1 MFFEGWDV
9 VVEMK
14 QTLHKNLHL
23 STETV
28 HAHSCVIHIEIKR
41 YLGGKRHANTALAA
55 KTGDLSHMLMVLIP
69 TPSKGSSVL
78 VWQTEVALGGDQ
90 AGSVS

>member
-1 MFFEGWDV
+1 MFLEGWDV

-55 KTGDLSHMLMVLIP
+55 KTGDLISHANGPNPHTLAQCFGV
-69 TPSKGSSVL
+69 V
-78 VWQTEVALGGDQ
+78 QTEVVLGGDQ